1 MAGKSL
7 EQILQ
12 VEAADGPFGKGD
24 SVLEQTLRD
33 FIQLQSLTISVG
45 TKLVGVRPVPWRTF
59 KWDTGVD
66 GTCTYPLD
74 DTAIVDATKELT
86 KSYSVVLSKG
96 QGRTTFL
103 DSVRLRGET
112 WETLDRQQLAIITNR
127 ATVIDNLILTNLRAG
142 AGQTLAVGGGTS
154 KWNGGSA
161 ADPEQNMLD
170 AMDKIFTN
178 ARVSGD
184 EGVSLVLPT
193 IVRGTMLNTQL
204 FGNVILSLQEH
215 MADIANITVYYTRD
229 FGNGA
234 GAAGTSGALQ
244 NAGLL
249 LIPGATTAEF
259 FQYNGPGFMET
270 ELTRIP
276 GLGYD
281 WLLTSYF
288 GMVIHEHQDA
298 GVAEGA
304 GTTNRIVK
312 LTDLIA

>member
-1 MAGKSL
+1 MIMMAGKTL

-33 FIQLQSLTISVG
+33 FIQLQSLTISIG
-45 TKLVGVRPVPWRTF
+45 TKLVGVRTVPWMTF
-59 KWDTGVD
+59 KWYTGVE
-66 GTCTYPLD
+66 GTFTYPLD
-74 DTAIVDATKELT
+74 DNAIVDATKELT
-86 KSYSVVLSKG
+86 KSYSVVLKKG

-127 ATVIDNLILTNLRAG
+127 AAVIDNLILTNLRAG

-161 ADPEQNMLD
+161 ADPEQNLLD
-170 AMDKIFTN
+170 AMDLIFTN

-193 IVRGTMLNTQL
+193 SVRGTMLNTQL

-229 FGNGA
+229 FG
-234 GAAGTSGALQ
+234 SGNALA
-244 NAGLL
+244 NDGLL